1 MSALAQLKLLISLAQ
16 IDGKVAERERNFITN
31 IGKSND
37 LLTDQIETLFDQRHA
52 LIVPADLTD
61 DQKFEYLFSLVKLMK
76 IDERMYKEE
85 MLFCSKIAEN
95 LGYENQVMFE
105 LLLHVKAGAMEKDE
119 IINLKN
125 SLKNILKNSTQIFY

>member
-16 IDGKVAERERNFITN
+16 IDGKVAERERNFIMN

-37 LLTDQIETLFDQRHA
+37 ITPDQIETLFDQRHA
-52 LIVPADLTD
+52 LIIPTDLTD
-61 DQKFEYLFSLVKLMK
+61 DQKFDYLFSLVRLMK

-85 MLFCSKIAEN
+85 MMFCTKIAEN

-105 LLLHVKAGAMEKDE
+105 LLLHVKADVMEKDE
-119 IINLKN
+119 IINLKEITQKH
-125 SLKNILKNSTQIFY
+125 LKR

>member
-16 IDGKVAERERNFITN
+16 IDGKVAERERNYITN
-31 IGKSND
+31 IGSANNIPLGD
-37 LLTDQIETLFDQRHA
+37 ITALLDQRHA
-52 LIVPADLTD
+52 LIIPKDLSD
-61 DQKFEYLFSLVKLMK
+61 DQKFEYIFSLVQLMK

-105 LLLHVKAGAMEKDE
+105 LLLHVKAGVMEKDE
-119 IINLKN
+119 IINLKEVTQKH
-125 SLKNILKNSTQIFY
+125 LKK

>member
-16 IDGKVAERERNFITN
+16 IDGKVAERERNFIMN

-37 LLTDQIETLFDQRHA
+37 ITPDQIETLFDQRHA
-52 LIVPADLTD
+52 LIIPTDLTD
-61 DQKFEYLFSLVKLMK
+61 DQKFDYLFSLVRLMK

-85 MLFCSKIAEN
+85 MMFCTKIAEN

-105 LLLHVKAGAMEKDE
+105 LLLHVKADVMEKDE
-119 IINLKN
+119 IINLKEVTQKH
-125 SLKNILKNSTQIFY
+125 LKK

>member
-37 LLTDQIETLFDQRHA
+37 ITPDQIETLFDQRHP
-52 LIVPADLTD
+52 LIIPTDLTD
-61 DQKFEYLFSLVKLMK
+61 DQKFDYLFSLVRLMK

-85 MLFCSKIAEN
+85 MMFCSKIAEN

-105 LLLHVKAGAMEKDE
+105 LLLHVKADVMEKDE
-119 IINLKN
+119 IINLKEVTQKH
-125 SLKNILKNSTQIFY
+125 LKR

>member
-16 IDGKVAERERNFITN
+16 IDGKVAERERNFIAS
-31 IGKSND
+31 IGKAND
-37 LLTDQIETLFDQRHA
+37 ISSDQVDTLLDQRHA
-52 LIVPADLTD
+52 LVVPTDLTD

-105 LLLHVKAGAMEKDE
+105 LLLHVKADVMEKDE
-119 IINLKN
+119 IINLKEVTQKH
-125 SLKNILKNSTQIFY
+125 LKK

>member
-16 IDGKVAERERNFITN
+16 IDGKVAERERNFITS

-37 LLTDQIETLFDQRHA
+37 IGTDQIETLIEQRHA

-85 MLFCSKIAEN
+85 MLFCTKIAEN

-119 IINLKN
+119 IINLKEITQKH
-125 SLKNILKNSTQIFY
+125 LKK

>member
-16 IDGKVAERERNFITN
+16 IDGKVAERERQFITN

-37 LLTDQIETLFDQRHA
+37 ITPDQMETLFDQRHP
-52 LIVPADLTD
+52 LIIPTDLTD
-61 DQKFEYLFSLVKLMK
+61 DQKFDYLFSLVRLMK

-85 MLFCSKIAEN
+85 MMFCSKIAEN

-105 LLLHVKAGAMEKDE
+105 LLLHVKADVMEKDE
-119 IINLKN
+119 IINLKEITQKH
-125 SLKNILKNSTQIFY
+125 LKR

>member
-16 IDGKVAERERNFITN
+16 IDGKVAERERNYITN
-31 IGKSND
+31 IGRANNIPLGD
-37 LLTDQIETLFDQRHA
+37 ITALLDQRHA
-52 LIVPADLTD
+52 LIIPKDLSD
-61 DQKFEYLFSLVKLMK
+61 DQKFEYIFSLVQLMK

-105 LLLHVKAGAMEKDE
+105 LLLHVKAGVMEKDE
-119 IINLKN
+119 IINLKEVTQKH
-125 SLKNILKNSTQIFY
+125 LKK

>member
-16 IDGKVAERERNFITN
+16 IDGNVAERERNFIN
-31 IGKSND
+31 SIGTSND
-37 LLTDQIETLFDQRHA
+37 IAQDEIESLFEERHTLT
-52 LIVPADLTD
+52 VPMDLTD

-95 LGYENQVMFE
+95 LGYDGQVMFE
-105 LLLHVKAGAMEKDE
+105 LLLHVKPGVMEKDE
-119 IINLKN
+119 VINLKEITQKY
-125 SLKNILKNSTQIFY
+125 LKQ